1 MECEAE
7 VNLGAEEEGGAMFCF
22 FFLKKKMHSLDA
34 EHSLRARNLA
44 ECWGRMSQVASLPFP
59 AVTREAG

>member
-7 VNLGAEEEGGAMFCF
+7 VNLGAEEEGKAMFCF
-22 FFLKKKMHSLDA
+22 FKKKIHFLDV

-59 AVTREAG
+59 AVTGEAG

>member
-7 VNLGAEEEGGAMFCF
+7 VNLGAVKEGGAMFY
-22 FFLKKKMHSLDA
+22 LKKKKIHSLDV

-44 ECWGRMSQVASLPFP
+44 ECWGRMSRVASLPFP
-59 AVTREAG
+59 AVTGEAG

>member
-7 VNLGAEEEGGAMFCF
+7 VNLGAVKEGGAMFY
-22 FFLKKKMHSLDA
+22 LKKKKKKIHSLDV

-44 ECWGRMSQVASLPFP
+44 ECWGRMSRVASLPFP
-59 AVTREAG
+59 AVTGEAG

>member
-1 MECEAE
+1 MKLRLILEPRKRVE
-7 VNLGAEEEGGAMFCF
+7 LCF
-22 FFLKKKMHSLDA
+22 VFQKKKKKKHSLDA
-34 EHSLRARNLA
+34 EHSLHARNLA